1 MALTNFIHPYGEV
14 KFAKITAASSGA
26 NEIVAAVTGKKI
38 VVLSYHLSSA
48 GTVNAKWQSASTD
61 ISGLLY
67 TVANI
72 GVPVAF
78 SPVGHFAT
86 ASGEALNLNLS
97 GAVAVG
103 GHLVYV
109 EV

>member
-1 MALTNFIHPYGEV
+1 MALTNFIHPHGEL
-14 KFAKITAASSGA
+14 KFAKIAAASSGA
-26 NEIVAAVTGKKI
+26 NEVVAAVTGKKI
-38 VVLSYHLSSA
+38 RVLGYLLSSA

-61 ISGLLY
+61 LTGLHY
-67 TVANI
+67 TVANVQ
-72 GVPVAF
+72 VPVAF
-78 SPVGHFAT
+78 SPVGHFET

-103 GHLVYV
+103 GYLVYV

>member
-1 MALTNFIHPYGEV
+1 MALTNFIHPHGEL

-26 NEIVAAVTGKKI
+26 NEVVAAVTGKRI
-38 VVLSYHLSSA
+38 RVVSYLLSAA

-61 ISGLLY
+61 LTGLHY
-67 TVANI
+67 MVANNQ
-72 GVPVAF
+72 VPVPF
-78 SPVGHFAT
+78 SPVGYFET

-97 GAVAVG
+97 GAIAVG
-103 GHLVYV
+103 GHVAYI